1 MGSLNQNTDWLL
13 QIYQSPR
20 TVFGLADI
28 ALLTGESDPISLTK
42 KIHYQVGKGNLKN
55 PRKGLYTKPI
65 YDPAALACTLYT
77 PSYLSLDYVLQ
88 KEGIIFQYDS
98 AITAVSYL
106 SRVVE
111 IDGWEIKYRKIKDA
125 VLLNTTGISSNPN
138 GLNIATKERAF
149 LDMLYLNGEMYF
161 DSINTLNK
169 KLVLS
174 LLPIYET
181 KSLEKSVKKLLEI

>member
-1 MGSLNQNTDWLL
+1 MSSLKQNTDWLL
-13 QIYQSPR
+13 QVYQSPR

-42 KIHYQVGKGNLKN
+42 KIHYQIGKGNLKN
-55 PRKGLYTKPI
+55 PRKGLYAKPI

-88 KEGIIFQYDS
+88 KEGVIFQYDS

-125 VLLNTTGISSNPN
+125 VLLNTTGIISNPN

-181 KSLEKSVKKLLEI
+181 KAFEKSVKKLLEI

>member
-1 MGSLNQNTDWLL
+1 MGSLNQNMSWLL
-13 QIYQSPR
+13 QIYQSPL

-28 ALLTGESDPISLTK
+28 ALLTGASDPISLTK
-42 KIHYQVGKGNLKN
+42 KIHYQVAKGNLKN

-88 KEGIIFQYDS
+88 KEGINFQYDS
-98 AITAVSYL
+98 AFTSVSYL
-106 SRVVE
+106 SRTVE
-111 IDGWEIKYRKIKDA
+111 IDGWKIKYRKIKNA
-125 VLLNTTGISSNPN
+125 ILLNTTGIISNLD

-149 LDMLYLNGEMYF
+149 LDILYLNGGMYF
-161 DSINTLNK
+161 DSLNTLNK
-169 KLVLS
+169 NLVLS

-181 KSLEKSVKKLLEI
+181 KSLEKRVKKILEI